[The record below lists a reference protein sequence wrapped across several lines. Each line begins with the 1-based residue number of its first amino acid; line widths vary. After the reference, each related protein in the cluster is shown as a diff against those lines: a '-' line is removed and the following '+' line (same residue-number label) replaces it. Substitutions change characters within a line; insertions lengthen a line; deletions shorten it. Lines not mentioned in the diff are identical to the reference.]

1 MIKMNKNEVLNKIG
15 KSRWKEFE
23 RVMVG
28 QTVGINSD
36 GLTNYYAYDVENFLK
51 PKNKRSS
58 D

>member
-1 MIKMNKNEVLNKIG
+1 MNKNEVLNKIG

-23 RVMVG
+23 RVIVG

-36 GLTNYYAYDVENFLK
+36 GLTNYYACDVENFLK